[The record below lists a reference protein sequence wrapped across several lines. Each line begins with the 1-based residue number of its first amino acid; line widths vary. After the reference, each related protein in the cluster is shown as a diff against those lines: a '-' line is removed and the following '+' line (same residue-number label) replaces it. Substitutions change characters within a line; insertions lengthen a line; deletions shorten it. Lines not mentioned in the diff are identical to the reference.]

1 VAQGERL
8 RIQLDQEKTMPQSND
23 ARIKQINNHPE
34 QAAKK
39 ADASHDQK
47 PHLTPQESERK
58 SEEHAQHKSSGT
70 PANPAD
76 KK

>member
-1 VAQGERL
+1 
-8 RIQLDQEKTMPQSND
+8 MPQSND
-23 ARIKQINNHPE
+23 ARINQINNHPE
-34 QAAKK
+34 QAAKR

-58 SEEHAQHKSSGT
+58 TEEHARQQYNSSDAS
-70 PANPAD
+70 ANPET